1 MIMTGG
7 GSAGHVTPN
16 LALVPKLKELGFEI
30 KYIGSRDGI
39 EKGIIKKENIPYY
52 SISSGKLRR
61 YFDVKNFSDPLKVL
75 KGVTDALKILS
86 KEKPDIIFSKGG
98 FVTVPVVIAAS
109 IKKIPVVSHESDMTP
124 GLANKI
130 ASPFCNKLCVTFPE
144 SLKHVKADKAILT
157 GTPIRESLLNGDKKR
172 GKDFCKFDD
181 DKMVLMVIGGSL
193 GAKVLNDNVRLVIN
207 ELVKDF
213 NIVHICGK
221 GNIDESLKNIR
232 GYRQYEYISDEL
244 PDVMALADIVLSRAG
259 ANTIFELLT
268 LKKPHILVPL
278 SEQASR
284 GDQVL
289 NARSFEKSGYSKVV
303 KEEEFTGKVLLKVL
317 KEVVVEKDRYIEN
330 MNKSSMGN
338 GVDNIIKVIMDNI
351 KKIILVLGVILLC
364 GCSKIDGA
372 WCSYTET
379 FSSLVI
385 TSDDIT
391 QEQLNNVVKT
401 ISKLENL
408 KSLMQ
413 MMYINI

>member
-39 EKGIIKKENIPYY
+39 EKGIIKKENITYY

-351 KKIILVLGVILLC
+351 KK
-364 GCSKIDGA
+364 
-372 WCSYTET
+372 
-379 FSSLVI
+379 
-385 TSDDIT
+385 
-391 QEQLNNVVKT
+391 
-401 ISKLENL
+401 
-408 KSLMQ
+408 
-413 MMYINI
+413 